1 MFFVEREDG
10 IAKHRKA
17 GYTIFTIADTEE
29 GGIDLENRYSVKLG
43 KLIQDFELDVLHG
56 PEGYEDLLIQKEDV
70 NRPGLQLAGFFDY
83 FDNKRMQVL
92 GRVEATY
99 LEQRTTE
106 ERLTSFDQLFSKD
119 IPCLIITRGIESFP
133 ECLEMAK
140 KYNCTVLRS
149 QETTSAFMG
158 ALITALRN
166 YLSPRITRHGV
177 LVEVYGEG
185 VLLLGES
192 GVGKSETAIELVKR
206 GHRLV
211 ADDAVEIKR
220 VGVRRL
226 VGTAPELIRHYI
238 ELRGI
243 GVVDVQQLF
252 GMSAVR
258 EDQDIDLVVNLEPW
272 NDATMYDRLGLESL
286 YTVILGVKV
295 PSLTVPVK
303 PGRNLAIIVEVAA
316 MNNRHKKMGYNAA
329 QAFTQQ
335 INDHFDQAMSAQAGG

>member
-1 MFFVEREDG
+1 MGTFNVSLKTLTDRVSMEVVYTPRALDEISVE
-10 IAKHRKA
+10 IA
-17 GYTIFTIADTEE
+17 E
-29 GGIDLENRYSVKLG
+29 
-43 KLIQDFELDVLHG
+43 
-56 PEGYEDLLIQKEDV
+56 V
-70 NRPGLQLAGFFDY
+70 NRPGLFLAGYYDY
-83 FDNKRMQVL
+83 FDKLRLQIMGLAEMNFLSGLTAEKRY
-92 GRVEATY
+92 EA
-99 LEQRTTE
+99 LEQLFRQQPPAVIVCRSE
-106 ERLTSFDQLFSKD
+106 ELA
-119 IPCLIITRGIESFP
+119 PFP
-133 ECLEMAK
+133 EMQKLAQK
-140 KYNCTVLRS
+140 HAVALLRS
-149 QETTSAFMG
+149 NETTCTLMG
-158 ALITALRN
+158 SLISVLNLELA
-166 YLSPRITRHGV
+166 PRITRHGV

-220 VGVRRL
+220 VGVKRL
-226 VGTAPELIRHYI
+226 VGSAPELIRHYI

-258 EDQDIDLVVNLEPW
+258 EDQDIDLVVNLEQW
-272 NDATMYDRLGLESL
+272 NDNTMYDRLGLEDL
-286 YTVILGVKV
+286 YTVILDVKV
-295 PSLTVPVK
+295 PALTVPVK

-335 INDHFDQAMSAQAGG
+335 INEHFDQALSAQNK

>member
-1 MFFVEREDG
+1 MANFNVSL
-10 IAKHRKA
+10 KKL
-17 GYTIFTIADTEE
+17 TEKV
-29 GGIDLENRYSVKLG
+29 S
-43 KLIQDFELDVLHG
+43 LDVVYTPKGL
-56 PEGYEDLLIQKEDV
+56 EEINVEIAEV
-70 NRPGLQLAGFFDY
+70 NRPGLFLAGYYDY
-83 FDNKRMQVL
+83 FDKLRLQILGLAEMNFLSGLSAEKR
-92 GRVEATY
+92 Y
-99 LEQRTTE
+99 
-106 ERLTSFDQLFSKD
+106 ERLDQLFGQQPPAVIVCRSEELE
-119 IPCLIITRGIESFP
+119 PFP
-133 ECLEMAK
+133 EMLELAQK
-140 KYNCTVLRS
+140 HGVALLRS
-149 QETTSAFMG
+149 NEMTCTLMG
-158 ALITALRN
+158 SLISVLNLELA
-166 YLSPRITRHGV
+166 PRITRHGV

-220 VGVRRL
+220 VGVKRL
-226 VGTAPELIRHYI
+226 VGSAPELIRHYI

-258 EDQDIDLVVNLEPW
+258 EDQDIDLVVNLEQW
-272 NDATMYDRLGLESL
+272 NDNTMYDRLGLEDL
-286 YTVILGVKV
+286 YTVILDVKV
-295 PSLTVPVK
+295 PALTVPVK

-335 INDHFDQAMSAQAGG
+335 INEHFDQALSAQNK